1 MLLDIIITLIVLAL
15 WARFSAQLL
24 DVVGRGY
31 ISLRLWLAER

>member
-1 MLLDIIITLIVLAL
+1 MLLDIIITLIV
-15 WARFSAQLL
+15 L